1 MIEREII
8 EREREWLDKTWD
20 RFWQQLER
28 EEERWEW
35 QWRAA
40 KRPQELF
47 DWERRFWYEARSEE
61 LRNEIYRQLEIQQER
76 WERELEEEAEG
87 EEQ

>member
-1 MIEREII
+1 MIEREMI

-47 DWERRFWYEARSEE
+47 DRERRFWYEARSEE

-76 WERELEEEAEG
+76 WERELDEEG